1 MQWGQFMKN
10 KIRLINEFVQ
20 KNRWIDI
27 EFKTINHNEI
37 TLRCGANIDL
47 PGYEHLLITFT
58 NPSFIK
64 SDLWIR
70 STLSQTQNS
79 VFVSIVAECEAK
91 KIMIRDL
98 DKENKEL
105 GLAEETLFKIQVS
118 DSEYSFIAAENISY
132 KINK

>member
-1 MQWGQFMKN
+1 MQ
-10 KIRLINEFVQ
+10 KIINDINSFIKSQ
-20 KNRWIDI
+20 KWIDI
-27 EFKTINHNEI
+27 EFKTFNHNEI

-47 PGYEHLLITFT
+47 PGHEHLLITFT

-70 STLSQTQNS
+70 NTLSQTQNS
-79 VFVSIVAECEAK
+79 VFISIVAECEAK
-91 KIMIRDL
+91 EIMIRDL